1 MLEKTETGSSPL
13 RRRISIFMTGVAV
26 TGLYA
31 WIQPATLGTL
41 EANSAQAAAGSTDCA
56 GSFGDGQP
64 LTLNGQAVRFQS
76 RELCNNGGKLNP
88 GDGLSLLPTALMDDT
103 GNQPRSLLRESFR
116 ADGRRSEPEQRF
128 ADIIPRMKPEA
139 DEPILERATA
149 ALITEHA
156 DDPDP
161 EDHDLL
167 RLAALET
174 PPDDDGEVDD
184 GGEHGGE
191 GGDHDDGGESG
202 GEGGDHDDGGE
213 SGGEGGDHDDGGE
226 SGGEGGDHDDGG
238 ESGDEG
244 GDHDDGGESG
254 GEGGDH
260 DDSGESGG
268 EGGDHDDGGES
279 GGEGGDHDDGGESGG
294 EGGESSGSH

>member
-128 ADIIPRMKPEA
+128 ADIMPRMKPEA

-149 ALITEHA
+149 ALITEHT

-167 RLAALET
+167 KLAALET
-174 PPDDDGEVDD
+174 PPGDDGEGDD
-184 GGEHGGE
+184 GGES
-191 GGDHDDGGESG
+191 GDHDDGGESG

-260 DDSGESGG
+260 DD
-268 EGGDHDDGGES
+268 GGES

-294 EGGESSGSH
+294 EGGESGGEGGEGGESSGSH